1 MKQTIS
7 QYSDKQPIFKRYLEP
22 CMLQLLSQRVIQSIK
37 EHSKWR
43 GVLNLLNSLIELAT
57 VAKICNQGKTLVID
71 KETKE
76 IIEVCTW

>member
-1 MKQTIS
+1 
-7 QYSDKQPIFKRYLEP
+7 
-22 CMLQLLSQRVIQSIK
+22 MLQLLSQRVIQSIK

-57 VAKICNQGKTLVID
+57 VATICNQGKTLVID